1 MQEYIR
7 AYSRQLV
14 DSSHFIN
21 MFYEKYSD
29 RIILSKQEL
38 KREWLHSPGVPEQC
52 SQLLILNTSNC
63 DLYLEVVEAFKDVTD
78 SIKIWSKKRKKDFI
92 EFDLELR

>member
-1 MQEYIR
+1 
-7 AYSRQLV
+7 
-14 DSSHFIN
+14 
-21 MFYEKYSD
+21 MFYEKYGD
-29 RIILSKQEL
+29 RILLSKEEL

-52 SQLLILNTSNC
+52 SQLLILNRSNC